1 MVQMLVLLEIV
12 LSLGLNHD
20 LLFWTRKVQRGVV
33 VSSPHFQQFLNPP
46 LSVGRGWCH
55 YANIIIIIIIIIV
68 VIVSIVITNFGPFV
82 FLLLIA
88 AGVVASCSSLS
99 IVLSLII
106 FVLYVWGL
114 CLIC

>member
-55 YANIIIIIIIIIV
+55 YVNIIIIIIV

-88 AGVVASCSSLS
+88 AAAAVVASCSSLS